1 MVKFY
6 FTKYSEKGED
16 SLRFKP
22 IYEHLH
28 EKDFENSTF
37 LTYNIPKKSGMLQG
51 RSMDSNGA
59 GEALVAWEGLD
70 GIRAEGRGVKLRRTR
85 WSCSSEEL
93 KTGPLE
99 APPTPAMAAASVVE

>member
-6 FTKYSEKGED
+6 FTRYSEKGED

-51 RSMDSNGA
+51 RPMDSNGA
-59 GEALVAWEGLD
+59 GEALVAWDGLH
-70 GIRAEGRGVKLRRTR
+70 GIRVEGRGVKLRRTR
-85 WSCSSEEL
+85 
-93 KTGPLE
+93 
-99 APPTPAMAAASVVE
+99 